1 MKIQATDPKSSSI
14 WQLLYEIDGV
24 LDQPLPLAKR
34 LETVNEIL
42 IEVLDVDAIWFS
54 TIDPLTS
61 VACGLI
67 RTPLRIAPDA
77 KVYLTDELPPLEQAF
92 AALFE
97 QVAIKKAPIF
107 IRPGCGQRDQLDA
120 DLADTLFKTFDI
132 VPLAIMPLVA
142 DDITLGILVIGSRD
156 QANLSLSEEIKNL
169 LVYLGNPLARNL
181 QTIYLKE
188 RSLRLT
194 KTLIALNQ
202 IAQTITS
209 SLDIEEVIQRTMAGI
224 NAILDVEA
232 GSLLLLDEERDEL
245 YFKITLRGENKQ
257 ITSYRLERGEGVAG
271 WVVETNRP
279 ALVNDVSLDKRFSP
293 KIDRAIGFT
302 TRSLLC
308 APLVIHGKPIGA
320 LEVVNKRRGR
330 FTLDDQHLL
339 ISIVASLSIALKN
352 ATLYDDAQKRA
363 RAHEAISQVI
373 AAINAGHGLS
383 ETAKIIFEQFKYLL
397 NFDHMSIALL
407 DDSKER
413 IRQWVFGDY
422 GCLEHL
428 KQIPLNGSG
437 LAQVIKMGQGYV
449 EYDISKPKFRDKV
462 YPDDEFLLLDNVK
475 AKATVPL
482 ATKNKPYGNL
492 NIGSQQPGVYGLYE
506 LELLEQL
513 APQVAVA
520 IEKALLIDAMKRRAT
535 ELQLL
540 NRFGEM
546 LVSTTDISLIFD
558 TTLNMLPRLA
568 PSDIQSVVIAGE
580 EGVYVGAAVPFDFH
594 KTDET
599 IADITQTFLEMSDSK
614 LAAEQILTKSIAGN
628 MPVSPDWKPIHEL
641 SLPILTRQGARGL
654 IYIASGKDE
663 FFSDNLLHIFSLIV
677 SQVSAAVENAQ
688 LFQQVEQERAR
699 LAAILASSTDAVLVV
714 NRNGRIVL
722 DNPAAWQV
730 IGVQESQS
738 NRLLAE
744 STHRT
749 TLIDLFA
756 SAMRG
761 EKPTGEILLEDG
773 RTFFANLSPV
783 SAGEAGIIGWVAT
796 MQDVSYFKEL
806 DQLKNDF
813 VNTVS
818 HDLRSPL
825 STILMATNTIAELGN
840 INKEQQKLLNI
851 IEKRVEG
858 MRQLIDDLLDVGKIE
873 AGIEMVMTP
882 CNLATLIEDVVLTL
896 LPQATSKNIQIV
908 TELAPDL
915 PMIMANAIRIH
926 QVIYNLMNNAIK
938 YTFDEGKVTVK
949 AYQYKDKEVR
959 VQFIDTGMG
968 IPASDQPHVF
978 EKFYRVR
985 GEQALKIKGT
995 GLGLAIARSIIEKH
1009 HGRIWL
1015 ESVFGE
1021 GSVFTMAL
1029 PITQ

>member
-1 MKIQATDPKSSSI
+1 MKIQATDPKSSPI

-24 LDQPLPLAKR
+24 LDQPLTLAKR
-34 LETVNEIL
+34 LETVTEIL

-54 TIDPLTS
+54 TVDPLTP
-61 VACGLI
+61 VTCGLI
-67 RTPLRIAPDA
+67 RTPLSMSPDA
-77 KVYLTDELPPLEQAF
+77 KVYLIDEMPPLEQAF
-92 AALFE
+92 ATLFE
-97 QVAIKKAPIF
+97 QVTLKKVPIF
-107 IRPGCGQRDQLDA
+107 LQPDCSQPDKLDA
-120 DLADTLFKTFDI
+120 YLADTLFKTFEI

-142 DDITLGILVIGSRD
+142 DDITLGILVIGNRD
-156 QANLSLSEEIKNL
+156 QPNVSLSEEIKNL

-194 KTLIALNQ
+194 RTLIALNQ

-209 SLDIEEVIQRTMAGI
+209 SLDIEEVTQRTMTGI

-232 GSLLLLDEERDEL
+232 GSLLMVDEDNDEL

-257 ITSYRLERGEGVAG
+257 ITSYRLKRGEGIAG
-271 WVVETNRP
+271 WVIENNRS
-279 ALVNDVSLDKRFSP
+279 ALVNDVSIDKRFSP
-293 KIDRAIGFT
+293 KIDRAIGFM

-320 LEVVNKRRGR
+320 LEVVNKLRGR

-363 RAHEAISQVI
+363 KAHEVISQVI
-373 AAINAGHGLS
+373 AAINVGHGLS
-383 ETAKIIFEQFKYLL
+383 ETAKIIFKQFKYLFD
-397 NFDHMSIALL
+397 FDHMSIALL

-422 GCLEHL
+422 GCMEHM
-428 KQIPLNGSG
+428 KQTSLNGSG
-437 LAQVIKMGQGYV
+437 LAQVIQMGQGYV
-449 EYDISKPKFRDKV
+449 EYDISKPKFRDKI

-482 ATKNKPYGNL
+482 TTKNKPYGNL
-492 NIGSQQPGVYGLYE
+492 NIGSQQAGVYGLYQ

-520 IEKALLIDAMKRRAT
+520 IEKALLIDAMERRAT

-546 LVSTTDISLIFD
+546 LVSTTDVSLIFD
-558 TTLNMLPRLA
+558 TTLNMLPRLV
-568 PSDIQSVVIAGE
+568 PGDIQSVVIAAE
-580 EGVYVGAAVPFDFH
+580 EGVYLGAAVPFDFY

-599 IADITQTFLEMSDSK
+599 IADITQTFFEMSGSK
-614 LAAEQILTKSIAGN
+614 LLPEQIMTKSIGGN
-628 MPVSPDWKPIHEL
+628 MPVSPDWRPVHEL
-641 SLPILTRQGARGL
+641 TLPILTRQGTQGL
-654 IYIASGKDE
+654 IYIASGKE
-663 FFSDNLLHIFSLIV
+663 ESFSDNLLHIFSLIV

-688 LFQQVEQERAR
+688 LFQQIEQERAR

-714 NRNGRIVL
+714 NRNGRIVM

-730 IGVQESQS
+730 IGAQESQS
-738 NRLLAE
+738 GRLLAE
-744 STHRT
+744 STRLT
-749 TLIDLFA
+749 SLVDLFA
-756 SAMRG
+756 SAIRG

-773 RTFFANLSPV
+773 RTFFANLSSV
-783 SAGEAGIIGWVAT
+783 SAGEAGIVGWVAT

-840 INKEQQKLLNI
+840 IGGDQQKLLEV

-858 MRQLIDDLLDVGKIE
+858 MKQLIDDLLDVGKIE
-873 AGIEMVMTP
+873 AGIDMDMALCDLT
-882 CNLATLIEDVVLTL
+882 TIIEDVALIL
-896 LPQATSKNIQIV
+896 LPQAATKNIQIV
-908 TELAPDL
+908 MDLAHDL
-915 PMIMANAIRIH
+915 PLVMANTIRIH
-926 QVIYNLMNNAIK
+926 QVIHNLLNNAIK
-938 YTFDEGKVTVK
+938 YTFDDGKVTIK
-949 AYQYKDKEVR
+949 AYQYQDKELR

-985 GEQALKIKGT
+985 GEHALKIKGT
-995 GLGLAIARSIIEKH
+995 GLGLAIAKSITEKH

-1029 PITQ
+1029 PLNP